1 MLHYLLISLFVLI
14 MNPVCFLFVRWYCLS
29 LSFDVLLTLV
39 DILIWASAAFL
50 LCIWAFLT
58 FCSVYLSY
66 LCTSSLSSDSL
77 PSHFGIFFLFERFRS
92 MQCPFL
98 TFRDLFD
105 EVSVW
110 KLGIEIDSVLVS
122 MVDFELLRFDFSFSK
137 GHLSKCFRR

>member
-1 MLHYLLISLFVLI
+1 
-14 MNPVCFLFVRWYCLS
+14 
-29 LSFDVLLTLV
+29 
-39 DILIWASAAFL
+39 
-50 LCIWAFLT
+50 
-58 FCSVYLSY
+58 
-66 LCTSSLSSDSL
+66 
-77 PSHFGIFFLFERFRS
+77 